1 MPQLAEMLARPRS
14 GWAGWLFCFGKRAAT
29 PYSEQIGWRVLVACL
44 ALEGIA
50 RPYVRNE
57 LRSLGFGAARTGPL
71 AIACCMLVLAL
82 GLTAIF
88 VRLPF
93 SRIGL
98 YGWRQ
103 WTLSE
108 KLFLPQIIAV
118 SLVAFTLAQWSEL
131 ASLPNDADWIRGTMV
146 VFIGQMLWGFYQEYV
161 YRGLLQTELVRR
173 WGAVTGIVS
182 SNLIF
187 TFGPLHSYHFA
198 HAIEHPNHLF
208 IFAAIFAIGLYFGI
222 LFQRSGN
229 LWIIAVVHGIG
240 DFFIDGLAG
249 MR

>member
-1 MPQLAEMLARPRS
+1 
-14 GWAGWLFCFGKRAAT
+14 
-29 PYSEQIGWRVLVACL
+29 V
-44 ALEGIA
+44 
-50 RPYVRNE
+50 
-57 LRSLGFGAARTGPL
+57 
-71 AIACCMLVLAL
+71 LVLAL

-118 SLVAFTLAQWSEL
+118 SLVAFTLAQWSQL

-173 WGAVTGIVS
+173 WGAVTGIVT

-187 TFGPLHSYHFA
+187 TFGPLHSYHFS
-198 HAIEHPNHLF
+198 HAIEHPSHLL